1 MLSNKLVLSCF
12 SASLILKENCKLPC
26 VPTSFVLGPHHIH
39 YNKILM
45 HNHIHLSSHAIQIIV
60 PNTKNCL
67 SSLSTAEFPLKHSI
81 LSQRHKHSF
90 GFGRDLLFP
99 DRLSLSFPRLKM
111 TSTNTSQTR
120 ATSEDGY
127 SGVKVK
133 QPRCSALTVTTIL
146 LFAKMTWKASIL
158 RSNH

>member
-1 MLSNKLVLSCF
+1 METTTCYMLSNKLVLSCF

-26 VPTSFVLGPHHIH
+26 VPTSFALGPHHIH

-45 HNHIHLSSHAIQIIV
+45 HNHIHLSSHAIQIII
-60 PNTKNCL
+60 PDTKNYL
-67 SSLSTAEFPLKHSI
+67 PSLSTAEFPLKHSI

-99 DRLSLSFPRLKM
+99 VRLSLSFPWLKM

-120 ATSEDGY
+120 ATSEDGTLG
-127 SGVKVK
+127 SRWNS
-133 QPRCSALTVTTIL
+133 PDALH
-146 LFAKMTWKASIL
+146 WW
-158 RSNH
+158 